1 MQEQQFNSYYGYPQA
16 TKAPAMPASRAL
28 GERQGSPRAPY
39 SSASAYGTPL
49 GYNQH
54 QPLRQAWVQPNH
66 MPPHQTMQPQTQA
79 RAQPN
84 LQYGVPYQTTVHD
97 PRQYGQTVKPLHS
110 NYQGYRSYNNAIA
123 ASNPKP
129 CITSALSAPAP
140 YPASVPFPASP
151 LSNAPSVTA
160 MSTPRSSS
168 PLSTSSNLS
177 GFPSHT
183 ESGAK
188 AYSTRIKDTPSNM
201 GIKAFPVG
209 GASSLA
215 LEGREDI
222 PVVVGARAPETK
234 AHLPSRTCESV
245 SGSSAYAQ
253 VESRLVQSVGVGAS
267 SLELEPCCT
276 ENESLNKLDELE
288 KSLDTAS
295 SYNAQSGNSTNKLSG
310 SYAPRERGND
320 AVDTV
325 EAVGAASGALDNI
338 SRGAGVLQAQE
349 DKSMADSSAH
359 KANTQELSDVAATS
373 CREQLASNDEVLPSR
388 EAASHVVEPRED
400 KLIEYE
406 VPVEEEPQL
415 AYQAIQANLGD
426 LLGPKGTESKR
437 AADKGRALQAG
448 SKRARSRSS
457 DDEDRG
463 PLVESSVECGSSGG
477 GSDRVGKYHEAQVIN
492 ASCDFKRQEL
502 LLSEVFAGANLHLER
517 FSLPAFDQSLLPLVP
532 QVEPSYV
539 FDEAHLNLI
548 LSHLQQPYGDSL
560 FISGPTGC
568 GKTSFILQIA
578 ARLGWPVESITL
590 SQNSEIADLVG
601 HTVLRKGQLYFEYG
615 PLARAMIYGEIL
627 LLNEVDLMSA
637 GELAALNDVLE
648 GRALCVYENNG
659 EIIYPHPFFR
669 VVVTANSKGAGD
681 NSGHYMGVRKQNKA
695 FLDRYVFVEFDY
707 PNYEQEQSLI
717 LKSIDN
723 FNPDL
728 VKYFITFAHEVRYG
742 ARSGHVKSN
751 HEILK
756 TMEDRISLQYQDYKG
771 CLEEA
776 VASNAVPSI
785 KDVINDAL
793 LPAGEGKDGE
803 MNMDNLEI
811 GEIDDLQES
820 LSMMNAPISVP
831 LSNRSLLRI
840 CRYFVAH
847 DRLPVS
853 EAVRH
858 AFASRL
864 DCREFAFVMRMC
876 FEIFGYH
883 SDFNKLPR
891 LVKDVEAYLKE
902 RRHLVNEQVL
912 SRVLLSEQQVRA
924 LVGLSVGTQCTALKT
939 GQSMDNLIQ
948 EKNQQGSEL
957 LQELESSESLSP
969 AQEQATEAY
978 PKDERLVATDVAAKS
993 KRAQR
998 CCSKSNSKREEIS
1011 AHED

>member
-39 SSASAYGTPL
+39 SSASAYGMPL
-49 GYNQH
+49 GYNQY

-84 LQYGVPYQTTVHD
+84 LQYGAPYQTTVHD
-97 PRQYGQTVKPLHS
+97 PRQYGQTVKPLPS

-123 ASNPKP
+123 TSNPKLP
-129 CITSALSAPAP
+129 ISSNPPPSYVASAPL
-140 YPASVPFPASP
+140 PASP
-151 LSNAPSVTA
+151 LYNAPSVPA

-177 GFPSHT
+177 GSPSPT
-183 ESGAK
+183 
-188 AYSTRIKDTPSNM
+188 STRIKETTSNM

-222 PVVVGARAPETK
+222 PVVVGARAPENK
-234 AHLPSRTCESV
+234 AHFPSRTCEYV

-253 VESRLVQSVGVGAS
+253 VESRQVQSGSVGAS

-276 ENESLNKLDELE
+276 DNESLNKLDELE

-295 SYNAQSGNSTNKLSG
+295 SYNAQSGNSTNKLSE
-310 SYAPRERGND
+310 SCAPRERGHD

-325 EAVGAASGALDNI
+325 ETVGAASGALDNI
-338 SRGAGVLQAQE
+338 SHGAGVLQAQE
-349 DKSMADSSAH
+349 DKSMEDSAAH

-373 CREQLASNDEVLPSR
+373 CREQLASKDEVLPSR

-437 AADKGRALQAG
+437 AAEKGRALQAG
-448 SKRARSRSS
+448 SKRARSK
-457 DDEDRG
+457 DDEDSG

-477 GSDRVGKYHEAQVIN
+477 GSDRVGQYHEAQVIN

-548 LSHLQQPYGDSL
+548 LRHLQQPYRDSL

-793 LPAGEGKDGE
+793 LPASEGKDGE

-847 DRLPVS
+847 DHLPVS
-853 EAVRH
+853 EAVRQ

-891 LVKDVEAYLKE
+891 QVKDVEAYLKE
-902 RRHLVNEQVL
+902 RIHLVNEHVL

-924 LVGLSVGTQCTALKT
+924 LVELSVGTQCTALKT

-969 AQEQATEAY
+969 AQEQATEAE
-978 PKDERLVATDVAAKS
+978 PKDESLVATDVAAKS

-998 CCSKSNSKREEIS
+998 CCSKSN
-1011 AHED
+1011 HED